1 MTDDE
6 TPAVSV
12 RRFNAQVAITID
24 DVSDHNLWADLTMDL
39 AAGGVFVATYQP
51 LSLGTSVDLEVG
63 IADEEPIHAK
73 GVVRWTRVHMDGS
86 DLPAGVGIKF
96 VELDAETRDRLQRFA
111 ETVRTPIVFEL
122 EDAPMRRR
130 RRSSDDLHA

>member
-1 MTDDE
+1 MTEYDM
-6 TPAVSV
+6 PAVSV
-12 RRFNAQVAITID
+12 RRSKAQVAITID

-51 LSLGTSVDLEVG
+51 LSLGTSVDLEVD
-63 IADEEPIHAK
+63 IADDGPIHAK

-86 DLPAGVGIKF
+86 ELPAGVGIKF
-96 VELDAETRDRLQRFA
+96 VELDPTTRERLQRFA

-122 EDAPMRRR
+122 EDAPIRRR
-130 RRSSDDLHA
+130 RRSSGDLRA